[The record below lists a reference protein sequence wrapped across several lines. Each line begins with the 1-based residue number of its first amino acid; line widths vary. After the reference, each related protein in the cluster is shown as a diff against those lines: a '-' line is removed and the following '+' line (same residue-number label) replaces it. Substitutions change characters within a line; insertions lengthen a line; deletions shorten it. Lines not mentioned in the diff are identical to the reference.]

1 MSTLQTYTHTTPAS
15 KNPLA
20 GAPGLDGATAL
31 GLAASLGHTDAVN
44 ALLDGGANPN
54 TRMARGVTALTAATE
69 AGHVSCVQTL
79 VRRGANVNQVEDD
92 GWSALMLACLHG
104 HEEIGRFLALNGAH
118 KGVVAKD
125 GTSLKNAVLA
135 VRNTASST

>member
-1 MSTLQTYTHTTPAS
+1 
-15 KNPLA
+15 
-20 GAPGLDGATAL
+20 
-31 GLAASLGHTDAVN
+31 
-44 ALLDGGANPN
+44 
-54 TRMARGVTALTAATE
+54 MARGVTALTAATE

-104 HEEIGRFLALNGAH
+104 HEEIGRFLALNGAD